1 MNTVRVV
8 GDVRLALPTLGSW
21 LVLAAFAQPEM
32 GGIFNNQAVV
42 LALGAVCC
50 ILGLLCMKK
59 FSLAGLWLLLTSSL
73 LFSFAS
79 KLPTHVEKHPWNQAP
94 VAHFWWTE
102 WAIPI
107 RSTFLS
113 TTEQLPGVGG
123 ELIPGLAI
131 GDTSRVSE
139 QLSTA
144 MKTVSLTHITAVSGA
159 NCVIVTATVMAVL
172 SLCGAHRKIRLVV
185 AVAALCAFVVLVTP
199 QPSVLRA
206 ATMALI
212 VIVALYRGRPSSG
225 IPILAVA
232 SLILLLWDPW
242 LSIDFGMILSV
253 SATAGLLLFSEPIMQ
268 SLSRFLP
275 AWLAILFSVPLAAQ
289 LTCQPFIILLTPTFP
304 TYGVL
309 ANVIAGPAAPLAT
322 IVGLIACLVNTWAPL
337 LAVPLMWIAWLP
349 AQWIGNTALSLS
361 TFPIAQIPWT
371 AGIPGF
377 AIMASVSIAVLIL
390 LLSAHAPWRRISGML
405 LTAAIALWAMTNVV
419 QHLNFLHQLP
429 ATWEIAACDVG
440 QGDGLI
446 IRSAGHIAVI
456 DVGRK
461 PQPMTRCLEQ
471 LGITH
476 VDLLV
481 LTHFDKDHVGGLSAL
496 FGKVSRAIVGKPEN
510 TEDQELLEQL
520 SESGAEV
527 IRGLSGMT
535 GQIGEAHWEVLWP
548 DGEHPLMDTGNPGSV
563 TILVTFPEFNAL
575 FLGDQGKESQLALL
589 NSTHLPNVDVVK
601 VAHHGS
607 ADQSATLYELLQPE
621 IGIFS
626 VGADNDY
633 GHPRRETLNIL
644 EHLDALTP
652 RTDEDGLVL
661 VSESSTGLSVW
672 TER

>member
-1 MNTVRVV
+1 MNTVRVA
-8 GDVRLALPTLGSW
+8 GDLRLALPTLGSW
-21 LVLAAFAQPEM
+21 LVLACFAQSNVV
-32 GGIFNNQAVV
+32 GISATKAGALVTGVLCCLLAFLFIRKLSVV
-42 LALGAVCC
+42 
-50 ILGLLCMKK
+50 
-59 FSLAGLWLLLTSSL
+59 GLWLLLTSALLISL
-73 LFSFAS
+73 GSR
-79 KLPTHVEKHPWNQAP
+79 LPTHVEKHPWDQPTDTHA
-94 VAHFWWTE
+94 WWAA

-107 RSTFLS
+107 RSAFLS
-113 TTEQLPGVGG
+113 ATEQLPGVGG

-131 GDTSRVSE
+131 GDTSRVGE

-172 SLCGAHRKIRLVV
+172 SLCGAHRKLRLVV

-212 VIVALYRGRPSSG
+212 VIVSLYRGRPSSG
-225 IPILAVA
+225 IPILAIA
-232 SLILLLWDPW
+232 TLILLMWDPW
-242 LSIDFGMILSV
+242 LSIDFGMILSIC
-253 SATAGLLLFSEPIMQ
+253 ATAGLLLFSEPISQ

-275 AWLAILFSVPLAAQ
+275 TWLAVLFSVPLAAQ

-309 ANVIAGPAAPLAT
+309 ANVIAGPAAPFAT
-322 IVGLIACLVNTWAPL
+322 IVGLIASLVITWVPL
-337 LAVPLMWIAWLP
+337 LAVPLLWIAWLP
-349 AQWIGNTALSLS
+349 AQWVGTTALSLS
-361 TFPIAQIPWT
+361 TFPIAQIPWIS
-371 AGIPGF
+371 GFPGF
-377 AIMASVSIAVLIL
+377 AVMTAASCAVLIL
-390 LLSAHAPWRRISGML
+390 LLSARTSWRRLSGLL
-405 LTAAIALWAMTNVV
+405 LTSAVVLWATTNVV
-419 QHLNFLHQLP
+419 QHMKFFHQLP
-429 ATWEIAACDVG
+429 PTWEIAACDVG

-471 LGITH
+471 LGVTH

-496 FGKVSRAIVGKPEN
+496 LGKVSHAIVGQPEN
-510 TEDQELLEQL
+510 TEDQDLLEQL
-520 SESGAEV
+520 SESGAQV
-527 IRGLSGMT
+527 IRGHSGMT
-535 GQIGEAHWEVLWP
+535 GRLGEAQWEVLWP
-548 DGEHPLMDTGNPGSV
+548 DGKHPLMDTGNPGSV
-563 TILVTFPEFNAL
+563 TMLVTFPEFNAL
-575 FLGDQGKESQLALL
+575 FLGDLGKESQLALL
-589 NSTHLPNVDVVK
+589 NSTHLPHVDVVK

-607 ADQSATLYELLQPE
+607 ADQSATLYELIKPE

-633 GHPRRETLNIL
+633 GHPRRETLDIL
-644 EHLDALTP
+644 EQLRALTP

-661 VSESSTGLSVW
+661 VSESPTGLSVW
-672 TER
+672 TEH